1 MSKTKSLDPTDWIK
15 AAFRALTAGGPEAVR
30 VEKLARDLGV
40 TKGSFYWHF
49 EDLPALQAAM
59 LAHWQDVATG
69 HVIAQAEEAGTGLE
83 TLLTG
88 LLTEAAS
95 GQCADYGGP
104 LAEAAIREWAR
115 SHAGAADAVA
125 GVDARRLSFLQK
137 KFEDRGFAP
146 SVAGQRAALFYATL
160 VGAELLSATA
170 ALYPETIEAFTRG
183 LLRDNEMD
191 GPTT

>member
-95 GQCADYGGP
+95 GQSVDYGGP

-115 SHAGAADAVA
+115 SHAGAAEAVA

-146 SVAGQRAALFYATL
+146 SVAGQRAVLFYAAL
-160 VGAELLSATA
+160 IGAEILSATA
-170 ALYPETIEAFTRG
+170 PLSSETIAVFARD